1 LTGKEHV
8 QKIVKR
14 YQNILSVLSKYEQN
28 GQKPE
33 LVLVTKSR
41 PIELVMSLLKE
52 IPKPILGENRVSE
65 ALAKIENI
73 HSNDAKWHF
82 IGHLQR
88 NKVKKIG
95 DKFSLIQSI
104 SDIPLADELQKR
116 AARIG
121 KPINCL
127 LQIDI
132 CEDGTKFGFPAKI
145 DYLKGVIQNLNSRSH
160 LKIQGLMTIAPF
172 ISPAET
178 RPYFRRM
185 RSIFDSLADKCE
197 HLANVEMKIL
207 SMGMSNDY
215 IIALMEGSTMVRIG
229 SAVFNDTIS
238 NPKT

>member
-1 LTGKEHV
+1 MTGKEHV

-14 YQNILSVLSKYEQN
+14 YQKILSVLSKYEYH

-33 LVLVTKSR
+33 IVLVTKNR
-41 PIELVMSLLKE
+41 PIELVKSLLKE

-65 ALAKIENI
+65 ALAKMEKIYP
-73 HSNDAKWHF
+73 DDVTWHF

-104 SDIPLADELQKR
+104 SNIPLADELQKR
-116 AARIG
+116 SARIA
-121 KPINCL
+121 KPLNCL
-127 LQIDI
+127 IQIDI
-132 CEDGTKFGFPAKI
+132 CEDGKKSGFPANV
-145 DYLKGVIQNLNSRSH
+145 DYLKSVIQDLNSRSH

-172 ISPAET
+172 ISPDET
-178 RPYFRRM
+178 RPYFKRM
-185 RSIFDSLADKCE
+185 RSIFDTLADICE
-197 HLANVEMKIL
+197 PLTNVEMKIL

-215 IIALMEGSTMVRIG
+215 IVALEEGSTMIRIG
-229 SAVFNDTIS
+229 SAVFNDSHS

>member
-1 LTGKEHV
+1 MTGKEHV

-14 YQNILSVLSKYEQN
+14 YQKTLSVLSRYEKN
-28 GQKPE
+28 GQRPE
-33 LVLVTKSR
+33 LVLVTKNR
-41 PIELVMSLLKE
+41 PLELVMSVLKE

-65 ALAKIENI
+65 ALAKMEKIDPNY
-73 HSNDAKWHF
+73 ATWHF
-82 IGHLQR
+82 IGHVQR
-88 NKVKKIG
+88 NKVKRIG

-104 SDIPLADELQKR
+104 SNIPLADEIQKR
-116 AARIG
+116 AVKID

-132 CEDGTKFGFPAKI
+132 CEDGTKFGFPAKKE
-145 DYLKGVIQNLNSRSH
+145 YLKSVIQDLNSRSH

-172 ISPAET
+172 VSPDET

-185 RSIFDSLADKCE
+185 RSIFDTLADTCE
-197 HLANVEMKIL
+197 PLTNVEMKIL

-215 IIALMEGSTMVRIG
+215 IIALEEGSTMIRIG
-229 SAVFNDTIS
+229 SAIFNDTNS